1 MKKKEQEQTQSQSE
15 RAEPTPS
22 TEDSGQLEETTPP
35 VENSQEEGTQ
45 PSEEVPQQ
53 DDRKSLEA
61 ALQESEDRMLRL
73 QAEFMNYKRRVE
85 KEKADL
91 YSYGCENLAKDL
103 LPVLD
108 NFERALESVQESDP
122 QIFKG
127 IEMIHQQMIEALK
140 KHEITEI
147 EALGQPF
154 DMHEHHAVMTEEA
167 VEEEQKNHVAL
178 VMQKGY
184 RMKSR
189 VLRPSMVK
197 VYQ

>member
-22 TEDSGQLEETTPP
+22 TEDRGQLEETTPP

-53 DDRKSLEA
+53 EDRKSLEA

-91 YSYGCENLAKDL
+91 YTYGCENLAKDL

>member
-1 MKKKEQEQTQSQSE
+1 MQDKSGSE
-15 RAEPTPS
+15 DVGPPASAS
-22 TEDSGQLEETTPP
+22 TEPEVQANEETSQLKQ
-35 VENSQEEGTQ
+35 VE
-45 PSEEVPQQ
+45 
-53 DDRKSLEA
+53 SLEA
-61 ALQESEDRMLRL
+61 ALQESEDRLLRL
-73 QAEFMNYKRRVE
+73 QAEFLNFKRRVE
-85 KEKADL
+85 KEKSDL
-91 YSYGCENLAKDL
+91 HSYGCENLAKDL

-108 NFERALESVQESDP
+108 NFERALESVQEADP
-122 QIFKG
+122 QIYKG

-140 KHEITEI
+140 KHDITEI

-154 DMHEHHAVMTEEA
+154 DMHQHHAVMTEETT
-167 VEEEQKNHVAL
+167 EEEQKNSVAL